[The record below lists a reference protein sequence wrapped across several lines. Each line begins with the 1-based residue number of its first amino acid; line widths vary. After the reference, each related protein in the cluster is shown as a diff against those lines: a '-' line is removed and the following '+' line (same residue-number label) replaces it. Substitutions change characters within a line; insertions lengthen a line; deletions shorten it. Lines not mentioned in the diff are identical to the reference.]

1 MKMLITGGTVFVSRY
16 TAEYFVCREHE
27 VYVINRDSRPQP
39 ERVTLVKSDRHSL
52 KGFLKGMHFDA
63 VPRYMRL

>member
-27 VYVINRDSRPQP
+27 VYEKNRDGRPQP
-39 ERVTLVKSDRHSL
+39 ARGTLVESDRHSVR
-52 KGFLKGMHFDA
+52 GF
-63 VPRYMRL
+63 